1 MKNQG
6 INYQYLDGNNI
17 LIGIHGMQ
25 EMNGEGMSG
34 CGMQLSC
41 ACEIFQPSRRRLFD
55 EP

>member
-6 INYQYLDGNNI
+6 INCQYLDRNNI

-34 CGMQLSC
+34 MQLCMWDIST
-41 ACEIFQPSRRRLFD
+41 E
-55 EP
+55 